1 LNSSNFRIARVLGIP
16 IEVNATWIITLVF
29 ITSILALQFYPEA
42 LPRGSPHRDSL
53 ALHWIMAVASGIV
66 FFASVLLHELA
77 HSVVAKSQGIPVKA
91 ITLFIFGGVS
101 QIGGEARRPLH
112 EFLIA
117 IVGPLMSLLLAGVF
131 FAVIWVSNIDRSE
144 PLAVVLEWLLLM
156 NLVVAAFNMAP
167 GFPLDGGRVLRS
179 LLWGLTGNLLKA
191 TRLATATGRAMGY
204 CLMFIGGLA
213 ILDLIDFIDPWSA
226 LWFGI
231 LGMFLESSARQSWFQ
246 ARALDLLAKHRAS
259 EIMSADLTTA
269 EGDEQIQYLIDRGGK
284 RFIYFV
290 TDDDERVSGVLTEKE
305 TAPFQVQGRLT
316 VTAADLMLRTEAAV
330 TARPSDDAAAMLQRM
345 EAEGVWHLPVID
357 EGRVVGVVA
366 KEDIL
371 RLLARDLTPGRR
383 LAGQR

>member
-1 LNSSNFRIARVLGIP
+1 
-16 IEVNATWIITLVF
+16 
-29 ITSILALQFYPEA
+29 
-42 LPRGSPHRDSL
+42 
-53 ALHWIMAVASGIV
+53 
-66 FFASVLLHELA
+66 
-77 HSVVAKSQGIPVKA
+77 
-91 ITLFIFGGVS
+91 
-101 QIGGEARRPLH
+101 
-112 EFLIA
+112 
-117 IVGPLMSLLLAGVF
+117 
-131 FAVIWVSNIDRSE
+131 VIWVSNIDPSE

-179 LLWGLTGNLLKA
+179 LLWGITGNLLKA
-191 TRLATATGRAMGY
+191 TRLATATGRAIGY
-204 CLMFIGGLA
+204 MLMFIGGLA

-246 ARALDLLAKHRAS
+246 ARALDVLSKHRAS

-269 EGDEQIQYLIDRGGK
+269 DGDEQIQYLINRGGK

-290 TDDDERVSGVLTEKE
+290 ADDDERVCGVLTEKE
-305 TAPFQVQGRLT
+305 TAPFQAQGRLT
-316 VTAADLMLRTEAAV
+316 VTAADVMIRTEAAA
-330 TARPSDDAAAMLQRM
+330 TAKPADDAAAMLQKM
-345 EAEGVWHLPVID
+345 EADSVWHLPVVD